1 MVAVSAEC
9 KHCKTTDTI
18 RVDDGDYDR
27 WVNREGLVQ
36 QVFPDL
42 KHAHREILIGAR
54 GGYYLC
60 DRCWDIV
67 FAEGDEDEVDP
78 PTWDKPEP
86 PWKDE
91 PSTDKRVQ
99 DEE

>member
-54 GGYYLC
+54 GGYYIC

>member
-1 MVAVSAEC
+1 MLVAAKC
-9 KHCKTTDTI
+9 RHCAATDEIT
-18 RVDDGDYDR
+18 VDDGAYNR
-27 WVNREGLVQ
+27 WMNREGLVQ
-36 QVFPDL
+36 NVFPDL
-42 KHAHREILIGAR
+42 KHAQREILLGHR
-54 GGYYLC
+54 GGWYVC
-60 DRCWDIV
+60 DRCWDTV

>member
-1 MVAVSAEC
+1 MAVVSAEC
-9 KHCKTTDTI
+9 RHCKTTDTI
-18 RVDDGDYDR
+18 RVDDGDYNR
-27 WVNREGLVQ
+27 WMNREGLVQ
-36 QVFPDL
+36 VVFPDL
-42 KHAHREILIGAR
+42 PASQRELLIAHR
-54 GGYYLC
+54 GGWYVC
-60 DRCWDIV
+60 HRCWDTV
-67 FAEGDEDEVDP
+67 FADDEDEVDP

>member
-54 GGYYLC
+54 GGYYIC

-91 PSTDKRVQ
+91 PRD
-99 DEE
+99 